1 MKKILF
7 LFSLLG
13 RILTANAQEK
23 LSYLLQTIDVTAYP
37 NCTFEVRGQRLIE
50 DKSKNGGAVAIA
62 VTSHDTKTIKSYFHQ
77 DGMDS
82 YKPGVWTAVS
92 ASGTI
97 DKQANKLSVGM
108 FFSGRGKYYFDDFEL
123 LIQSKGKTVSIPLG
137 NAGFESDSLKP
148 WYIGNYKDRSNV
160 RLTTDKFKSGQHALF
175 IDNSRAE
182 SEEYGGNTRLGK
194 YASVNGIRLYY
205 ETYGAGEPLL
215 LLHGNNMS
223 IASFSRQIPEL
234 AKKYQVIALDSRG
247 QGNSS
252 ADSTRLT
259 YELFADDAAAFLDVL
274 GIDSANV
281 LGWSDGGNIGLL
293 LALRHPRK
301 VKKLAAMAA
310 VLYNDNTS
318 ISPKLNAL
326 LRKQLAEM
334 KSKGITEADMDYRL
348 KNLLLTEPHVQP
360 DALAKVR
367 VPVLVMAGE
376 DDIVK
381 REHTALIAR
390 KLPGSTLKIFK
401 NAGHEAPTEVT
412 EEFNRTVM
420 DFFAGR
426 K

>member
-7 LFSLLG
+7 LFSLLCG
-13 RILTANAQEK
+13 ILTANAQGN
-23 LSYLLQTIDVTAYP
+23 LSYLLQPIDVTAYP
-37 NCTFEVRGQRLIE
+37 NSTFEVRGQLLIE
-50 DKSKNGGAVAIA
+50 EKSKNGGAIAVA
-62 VTSHDTKTIKSYFHQ
+62 VTSQDAKTIKSYFNK

-92 ASGTI
+92 ASGTL
-97 DKQANKLSVGM
+97 DKQANKLLVGM

-123 LIQSKGKTVSIPLG
+123 LIKSKGKTVSIPLS

-148 WYIGNYKDRSNV
+148 WYVGNYKDMANV
-160 RLTTDKFKSGQHALF
+160 RLTTAKFKSGQHALL
-175 IDNSRAE
+175 IDNSRAA

-194 YASVNGIRLYY
+194 YAPVNGIRLYY
-205 ETYGAGEPLL
+205 EIYGTGEPLL
-215 LLHGNNMS
+215 LLHGNNSS
-223 IASFSRQIPEL
+223 IAAFDRQIPEL

-247 QGNSS
+247 QGNST

-259 YELFADDAAAFLDVL
+259 YELFADDTAAFLDFL
-274 GIDSANV
+274 GVDSANV

-293 LALRHPRK
+293 LAMRHPRK
-301 VKKLAAMAA
+301 VKKLASMAA
-310 VLYNDNTS
+310 VLYNDHTS

-334 KSKGITEADMDYRL
+334 KNQGMAESDMNYRL
-348 KNLLLTEPHVQP
+348 KNLLLTEPHIEP
-360 DALAKVR
+360 DALAKVT

-381 REHTALIAR
+381 REHTALIA
-390 KLPGSTLKIFK
+390 KMLPGSTLKIFRK
-401 NAGHEAPTEVT
+401 AGHEAPTQVS
-412 EEFNRTVM
+412 EEFNRTVL

>member
-7 LFSLLG
+7 LFSLLCG
-13 RILTANAQEK
+13 ALTANAQDK
-23 LSYLLQTIDVTAYP
+23 MSYLLQAIDITAYP
-37 NCTFEVRGQRLIE
+37 NCTFEVRGQLLIE
-50 DKSKNGGAVAIA
+50 GKSKNGGAIACA
-62 VTSHDTKTIKSYFHQ
+62 VTSLDAKTIKGYFDK
-77 DGMDS
+77 DGMEN
-82 YKPGVWTAVS
+82 YKLGAWTAVS
-92 ASGTI
+92 ISGAI

-123 LIQSKGKTVSIPLG
+123 LIKSKNKTVSIPLG
-137 NAGFESDSLKP
+137 NSGFENESLKP
-148 WYIGNYKDRSNV
+148 WYVSNFKDLSNV
-160 RLTTDKFKSGQHALF
+160 RLTTEKFKSGQHSLL
-175 IDNSRAE
+175 IDNSLAE
-182 SEEYGGNTRLGK
+182 SEEYGENTRLGK
-194 YASVNGIRLYY
+194 YAPVNGIRLYY
-205 ETYGAGEPLL
+205 EIYGAGEPLL

-259 YELFADDAAAFLDVL
+259 YELFADDAAAFLDFL
-274 GIDSANV
+274 SIDSANV

-293 LALRHPRK
+293 LAMKHPRK
-301 VKKLAAMAA
+301 VKKLASMAA

-334 KSKGITEADMDYRL
+334 KNKGIAEADMNYRL

-360 DALAKVR
+360 DALAKVT

-390 KLPGSTLKIFK
+390 KLPGSTLKIFRK
-401 NAGHEAPTEVT
+401 AGHEAPTEVT

>member
-7 LFSLLG
+7 LFLLLG
-13 RILTANAQEK
+13 GALTVKAQDQ
-23 LSYLLQTIDVTAYP
+23 LAYLLQTIDVTAYP
-37 NCTFEVRGQRLIE
+37 NSTFEVRGQLLIE
-50 DKSKNGGAVAIA
+50 EKSKNGGAIAVA
-62 VTSHDTKTIKSYFHQ
+62 VTSQDTKTIKSYFNK

-92 ASGTI
+92 ASGTL

-123 LIQSKGKTVSIPLG
+123 LLKSKGQTVRIPLG

-148 WYIGNYKDRSNV
+148 WRVGNYKDLSNV
-160 RLTTDKFKSGQHALF
+160 RLTTAKFKSGQHSLL

-182 SEEYGGNTRLGK
+182 SAAYGGNTQLGK
-194 YASVNGIRLYY
+194 YAPVNGIQLYY
-205 ETYGAGEPLL
+205 EIYGTGEPLL
-215 LLHGNNMS
+215 LLHGNNSS
-223 IASFSRQIPEL
+223 IAAFDRQIPEL

-259 YELFADDAAAFLDVL
+259 YELFADDTAAFLDFL

-293 LALRHPRK
+293 LAMRHPRK
-301 VKKLAAMAA
+301 VKKLASMAA
-310 VLYNDNTS
+310 VLCNDNTS
-318 ISPKLNAL
+318 ISPQLNAL

-334 KSKGITEADMDYRL
+334 KNQGMAESDMNYRL
-348 KNLLLTEPHVQP
+348 KNLLLTEPHIEP
-360 DALAKVR
+360 DALTKVTA
-367 VPVLVMAGE
+367 PVLVMAGE
-376 DDIVK
+376 NDIVK
-381 REHTALIAR
+381 REHTALIAK
-390 KLPGSTLKIFK
+390 KLPGSTLEIFRK
-401 NAGHEAPTEVT
+401 AGHEAPTQIP
-412 EEFNRTVM
+412 EEFNKTVL

>member
-13 RILTANAQEK
+13 GLLTANAQDN
-23 LSYLLQTIDVTAYP
+23 LSYLLQPIDVTAYP
-37 NCTFEVRGQRLIE
+37 NSTFEVRGQLLIE
-50 DKSKNGGAVAIA
+50 DKSKNGGAIAVA
-62 VTSHDTKTIKSYFHQ
+62 VTSQDAKTIKSYFNK

-97 DKQANKLSVGM
+97 DKQANKLLVGM

-123 LIQSKGKTVSIPLG
+123 LIKSKGKTVSISLG

-148 WYIGNYKDRSNV
+148 WYVGNYKDMSNV
-160 RLTTDKFKSGQHALF
+160 RLTTAKFKSGQHSLL
-175 IDNSRAE
+175 IDNSRAA

-194 YASVNGIRLYY
+194 YAPVNGIRLYY
-205 ETYGAGEPLL
+205 ETYGTGEPLL
-215 LLHGNNMS
+215 LLHGNNSS
-223 IASFSRQIPEL
+223 IAAFNRQIPEL

-259 YELFADDAAAFLDVL
+259 YELFADDTAAFLDFL
-274 GIDSANV
+274 GVDSANV

-293 LALRHPRK
+293 LAMRHPRK
-301 VKKLAAMAA
+301 VKKLASMAA

-334 KSKGITEADMDYRL
+334 KAKGVTESDMNYRL
-348 KNLLLTEPHVQP
+348 KNLLLTEPHIEP
-360 DALAKVR
+360 DALAKVT

-381 REHTALIAR
+381 REHTALIAK
-390 KLPGSTLKIFK
+390 KLPGSTLKIFRK
-401 NAGHEAPTEVT
+401 AGHEAPTQVS
-412 EEFNRTVM
+412 EEFNRTVL